1 MEDQGGKTNKE
12 KSSKK
17 SNEKRKLEKQPKYQ
31 SLPELLQTEETAKKN
46 AMANAI
52 KANMKAV
59 EKSNK

>member
-1 MEDQGGKTNKE
+1 MEDQGGKTNKG
-12 KSSKK
+12 KRTKQR
-17 SNEKRKLEKQPKYQ
+17 NEKHKLERQSKFQ
-31 SLPELLQTEETAKKN
+31 SLPELLQTEKTAKKN

>member
-1 MEDQGGKTNKE
+1 MKNQGSKTNKE
-12 KSSKK
+12 KSPKQ
-17 SNEKRKLEKQPKYQ
+17 SNEKHKLEKQPKYQ
-31 SLPELLQTEETAKKN
+31 SLPELLEAEKTAKEN